1 MKVVQYQAS
10 NQSVRHG
17 LFVTE
22 GRKWS
27 QLILVEHPIRLIKV
41 PNSEQRNMADMDY
54 KVSKAK
60 RIIKQMVKVYY
71 GTIRN
76 APKNVRAVLK

>member
-1 MKVVQYQAS
+1 MKVVKYQIDNAI
-10 NQSVRHG
+10 RHG
-17 LFVTE
+17 LIVTE

-41 PNSEQRNMADMDY
+41 PNSEQRYMADTDY

-60 RIIKQMVKVYY
+60 RIIKQMIKSHY

-76 APKNVRAVLK
+76 APKNVRAALR